1 MDELIIA
8 SRLVHYAALALLFG
22 GSVFRLLIAPQHPQW
37 RYPWPRG
44 IYVVGVAAALLSAV
58 GWFIGTAASMTGD
71 WSEILKPDIV
81 AAVLVDTRLGRL
93 WTGRLALLVA
103 LLALTLV
110 WRRQTTAREGVMLL
124 FSGVLTA
131 VSLGSDMG
139 QLALAAWS

>member
-1 MDELIIA
+1 VDDLIIPL
-8 SRLVHYAALALLFG
+8 RLVHCAALALLFG
-22 GSVFRLLIAPQHPQW
+22 GSVFRHFIAPQHPQW

-81 AAVLVDTRLGRL
+81 AAVLVDTRFGRL
-93 WTGRLALLVA
+93 WTARLALLVA